1 LSNIRYRYPGTEWVL
16 DGIDLALKDGEYIV
30 VFGANG
36 SGKSTIGYLLNGL
49 VPHFFGGTLEGT
61 VCVNGIDT
69 RQVRVCDLLPH
80 VGLVLQNADAQLFN
94 STVENEMA
102 FGLES
107 LGLPAADI
115 QKRIGW
121 VAHLLQLEPMLAQ
134 APHALSGGEKRLAAI
149 ASVMCLDPPVLL
161 LDEPFADLD
170 WKGVRRVS
178 RLLQQIHRSGK
189 TVIVIEQRLD
199 SYLQDSTRCVIT
211 GQGKILYEGNR
222 QDAHR
227 VMKKEHLVPSYP
239 IRPPTVGRPN
249 NDVIL
254 SIQGLSCE
262 MGARR
267 ILLDVFLD
275 FRRGETVAIVGEN
288 GSGKTSLIKHLNG
301 LLRPAEGDVMIQGET
316 IRNKSPAQL
325 ARLVGICFQNPNDQ
339 FFKYSV
345 RDEILAGSQRLKKNN
360 AQWLQKICS
369 VLELN
374 EFFDRS
380 PYRLS
385 EGEKKRVAIASILA
399 MQPEILVL
407 DEPTVGQDGRFKE
420 ALASL
425 LGVFEDMGITII
437 VVTHDFDFAQ
447 AVADRWIVL
456 QNGSVVADGSPTDL
470 RHDQQLSRMGALD
483 HSGEYAS
490 ASEVKGK
497 RQPPG
502 MYSKS
507 GRPDQDF
514 LLV

>member
-1 LSNIRYRYPGTEWVL
+1 LSNIRYRYPGAEWIL
-16 DGIDLALKDGEYIV
+16 DGIDLSIKKEEYIV

-49 VPHFFGGTLEGT
+49 VPHFFGGTLEGF
-61 VCVNGIDT
+61 VSVNGIDT
-69 RQVRVCDLLPH
+69 RGARVCDLCRH
-80 VGLVLQNADAQLFN
+80 VGLVLQNPDAQLFS
-94 STVENEMA
+94 STVENELA

-107 LGLPAADI
+107 LGLPSAVIA
-115 QKRIGW
+115 QRIDA
-121 VAHLLQLEPMLAQ
+121 VAHLLQLHLILAR
-134 APHALSGGEKRLAAI
+134 APHSLSGGEKRLAAI

-170 WKGVRRVS
+170 WRGVRQVS
-178 RLLQQIHRSGK
+178 RLLQQIHLSGK
-189 TVIVIEQRLD
+189 TVIVIEQRLE
-199 SYLQDSTRCVIT
+199 SYLQDSTRWVIA
-211 GQGKILYEGNR
+211 GRGKILFEGNR
-222 QDAHR
+222 QDAHQ
-227 VMKKEHLVPSYP
+227 VMNKEHLVPSYP
-239 IRPPTVGRPN
+239 IRPQRIHRPDN
-249 NDVIL
+249 EIIL

-267 ILLDVFLD
+267 ILTDVSLD

-288 GSGKTSLIKHLNG
+288 GSGKTTLIKHFNG

-325 ARLVGICFQNPNDQ
+325 AHDVGICFQNPNDQ
-339 FFKYSV
+339 FFKYNV
-345 RDEILAGSQRLKKNN
+345 RDEILAGPKTLKSNS

-369 VLELN
+369 VLALD

-456 QNGSVVADGSPTDL
+456 QNGRVVADGSPGDL
-470 RHDQQLSRMGALD
+470 RHDQQLIRMGAL
-483 HSGEYAS
+483 ST
-490 ASEVKGK
+490 
-497 RQPPG
+497 
-502 MYSKS
+502 
-507 GRPDQDF
+507 
-514 LLV
+514 